1 MVAKYF
7 ICYRRQ
13 FGCGL
18 LSCSALPTLIQIRE
32 IATDMNLL
40 SAKHAPKEADALCR
54 CWHWWAISC
63 LCVILAGCAL
73 PRSGALHHRDAE
85 RQQAASS
92 LLSTP
97 AVTAHWEQLAL
108 PGKNSRPFEPTRA
121 LGEDALRV
129 KANNS
134 ISILRQRFGDG
145 LPAVGRL
152 GFSWKIDV
160 LPLNADLRDPQAE
173 DAPVRIVLAFA
184 GDRSLLNARTHRL
197 SELSRLL
204 TGEELPYATLAY
216 VWSAHD
222 PLETVVHNPRTDR
235 IRKLV
240 VETGD
245 LSLGQWLRYE
255 RDVQADFV
263 RAFGEM
269 PGPLLAVALMTD
281 TDNTSSQLQAWYG
294 RFRLEARQ
302 GQGEQGVQADEN
314 TRVTAPDDP
323 PPR

>member
-1 MVAKYF
+1 MNPLSVKY
-7 ICYRRQ
+7 
-13 FGCGL
+13 
-18 LSCSALPTLIQIRE
+18 
-32 IATDMNLL
+32 
-40 SAKHAPKEADALCR
+40 APKETDALHR
-54 CWHWWAISC
+54 CGKFWAFLC
-63 LCVILAGCAL
+63 LCLALVGCAL
-73 PRSGALHHRDAE
+73 PLGGALHHREAAL
-85 RQQAASS
+85 QQAAAS

-97 AVTAHWEQLAL
+97 VTAPRWEQLVL
-108 PGKNSRPFEPTRA
+108 PSKRSEPFEA
-121 LGEDALRV
+121 VHVLGQNALRV

-134 ISILRQRFGDG
+134 VSILRQRFGDG
-145 LPAVGRL
+145 VPAVGGL
-152 GFSWKIDV
+152 MFSWKVDA
-160 LPLNADLRDPQAE
+160 LPRDADLRDPQAE
-173 DAPVRIVLAFA
+173 DAPVRIVLAFG
-184 GDRSLLNARTHRL
+184 GDRSLLSPRTHRL

-216 VWSAHD
+216 VWSANE

-245 LSLGQWLRYE
+245 RSLGQWLRYE

-294 RFRLEARQ
+294 RFRLEVAE
-302 GQGEQGVQADEN
+302 GQVSEKSQADRS
-314 TRVTAPDDP
+314 TKVVALGGRSTP
-323 PPR
+323 